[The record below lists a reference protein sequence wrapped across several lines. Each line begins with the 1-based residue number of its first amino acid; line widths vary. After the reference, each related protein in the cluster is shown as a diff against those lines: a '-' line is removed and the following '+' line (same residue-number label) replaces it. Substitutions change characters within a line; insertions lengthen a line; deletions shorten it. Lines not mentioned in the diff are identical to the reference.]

1 MPFSH
6 LKQRDLDFPNLLYQP
21 EYDSKILW
29 IKFNTPDVLNAMSG
43 DTIAR
48 LGEYMR
54 AGDED
59 PGIRVIVVTGVGRAF
74 SAGANMK
81 ANRSADGEREG
92 GGMQTENQEMGRVH
106 MKEAQLAMR
115 ELSLIRKPTIAML
128 NGAAV
133 GMGMDV
139 SLMCDIRVGC
149 EHTRYFTYQNF
160 GQIIEQG
167 GMYWLPRLM
176 GLGNALELLYT
187 GGYIWGDELY
197 RLGVLNHYWPA
208 EELEAKTRE
217 LCEKIVDSPPLV
229 QTIGKQIMRRSLESN
244 METVFEMCSN
254 ASPTLF
260 ASQDSKEAVRAFL
273 EKRKP
278 NFIGG

>member
-6 LKQRDLDFPNLLYQP
+6 LKQRPTDFENVTFEP

-29 IKFNTPDVLNAMSG
+29 VKFNTPEVLNAMSG

-48 LGEYMR
+48 IGEYMR

-81 ANRSADGEREG
+81 TG
-92 GGMQTENQEMGRVH
+92 GRRDRDPDHVPSMEEGRVH

-115 ELSLIRKPTIAML
+115 EISLVRKPTIAMV
-128 NGAAV
+128 NGPAV

-139 SLMCDIRVGC
+139 ALHCDIRVGC
-149 EHTRYFTYQNF
+149 ENTRFFTYQNF

-167 GMYWLPRLM
+167 GMYTLPRIA
-176 GLGNALELLYT
+176 GIGHALELLFT
-187 GGYIWGDELY
+187 GGYLWGEEAY
-197 RLGVLNHYWPA
+197 RIGVLNHYWPS
-208 EELEAKTRE
+208 EELEEKTRE
-217 LCEKIVDSPPLV
+217 LCQRIVASPPLV
-229 QTIGKQIMRRSLESN
+229 QTIGKQIMRRGLDTN
-244 METVFEMCSN
+244 METVYEMCAN
-254 ASPTLF
+254 ASPIL
-260 ASQDSKEAVRAFL
+260 SSSEDSKEAVRAFL
-273 EKRKP
+273 EKREA
-278 NFIGG
+278 NYVGR